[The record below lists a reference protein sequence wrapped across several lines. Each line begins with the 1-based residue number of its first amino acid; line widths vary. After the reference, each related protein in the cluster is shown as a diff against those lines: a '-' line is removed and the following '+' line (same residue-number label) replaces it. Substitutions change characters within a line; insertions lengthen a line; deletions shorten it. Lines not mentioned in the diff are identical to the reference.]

1 MERVQRLFKYVLK
14 RNQRK
19 MTEEQIKIPK
29 DVCAKA
35 KVYIKE
41 VIDTL
46 REKGQLQQIDSAAI
60 YMLAQDY
67 NTFIKAQEILRN
79 EGLTVRSDRGNIAP
93 HPLIKIAKDA
103 QTQAVRL
110 MQEFGLTTKARTKIT
125 KKDIEDDEESPLD
138 VFIKQSKELR

>member
-1 MERVQRLFKYVLK
+1 MIDE
-14 RNQRK
+14 
-19 MTEEQIKIPK
+19 IKIPK
-29 DVCAKA
+29 DICNKA
-35 KVYIKE
+35 KDYIKE
-41 VIDTL
+41 VINTL
-46 REKGQLQQIDSAAI
+46 KEKGQLQKIDSAAI

-67 NTFIKAQEILRN
+67 NTFITAQEILRK
-79 EGLTVRSDRGNIAP
+79 EGYTVRSDRGNIAP

-125 KKDIEDDEESPLD
+125 KKDTGDDEESPLD

>member
-1 MERVQRLFKYVLK
+1 
-14 RNQRK
+14 

>member
-1 MERVQRLFKYVLK
+1 
-14 RNQRK
+14 

-29 DVCAKA
+29 DICAKA

-67 NTFIKAQEILRN
+67 DIFIKAQERLRN

>member
-1 MERVQRLFKYVLK
+1 
-14 RNQRK
+14 

-67 NTFIKAQEILRN
+67 DIFIKAQERLRN
-79 EGLTVRSDRGNIAP
+79 EGLTVKSDRGNIAP

-138 VFIKQSKELR
+138 VFIKNSKELR

>member
-1 MERVQRLFKYVLK
+1 
-14 RNQRK
+14 
-19 MTEEQIKIPK
+19 MTEEQIKMPK

-67 NTFIKAQEILRN
+67 NTFIKAQEILRV
-79 EGLTVRSDRGNIAP
+79 EGYTVRSDRGNIAP

-110 MQEFGLTTKARTKIT
+110 MQEFGLTIKARTKIT

>member
-1 MERVQRLFKYVLK
+1 
-14 RNQRK
+14 
-19 MTEEQIKIPK
+19 MTEEQIKMPK

-67 NTFIKAQEILRN
+67 NTFIKAQEILRV
-79 EGLTVRSDRGNIAP
+79 EGYTVRSDRGNIAP

-125 KKDIEDDEESPLD
+125 KKDIEDDKESPLD

>member
-67 NTFIKAQEILRN
+67 DIFIKAQERLRN

>member
-1 MERVQRLFKYVLK
+1 
-14 RNQRK
+14 
-19 MTEEQIKIPK
+19 MTEEQINIPK
-29 DVCAKA
+29 DICAKA

-41 VIDTL
+41 VINTL

-67 NTFIKAQEILRN
+67 NTFIKAQEILRV
-79 EGLTVRSDRGNIAP
+79 EGYTVRSDRGNIAP

-125 KKDIEDDEESPLD
+125 KKDIGDDEESPLD

>member
-1 MERVQRLFKYVLK
+1 
-14 RNQRK
+14 
-19 MTEEQIKIPK
+19 MTEEQIKMPK

>member
-1 MERVQRLFKYVLK
+1 
-14 RNQRK
+14 

-67 NTFIKAQEILRN
+67 DIFIKAQERLRN